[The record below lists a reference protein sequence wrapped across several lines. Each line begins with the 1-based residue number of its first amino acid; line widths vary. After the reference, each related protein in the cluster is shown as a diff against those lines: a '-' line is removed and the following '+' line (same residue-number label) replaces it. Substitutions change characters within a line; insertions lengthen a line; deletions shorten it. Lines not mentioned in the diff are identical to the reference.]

1 MLMLTEHEEKLI
13 QRYYIY
19 PKIAITA
26 VIMALALG
34 VPFILLEM
42 IDDLVFHDEEVI
54 FWGLYVYLG
63 FAALYLILFCYCTL
77 RAKLGMRKE
86 EWQELQRRLRV
97 RQQQSDYS
105 AAAAGAMAMGAAGR
119 LMQKSQNKT
128 VRGAGTAA
136 QVAGAVGAVATA
148 GAMSAEIAHNAQA
161 MAEAYGVP
169 LPRTKGLRTVLVL
182 LPLVILIGT
191 YIPQYSHAHTAMQQ
205 NTLLVSQRIEEITKA
220 LDPVCEYIS
229 ADDPA
234 ERYQDYGYRVIG
246 YLRNLRAVYNRSVK
260 KRLIPASFPNPFTH
274 LTVRQTVTRKRAL
287 SRETIKRICTAD
299 LSALH
304 PKYSLARDIFM
315 FSFFTRGMSFVDMVY
330 LRNSDIHDGVLTY
343 ARHKTGQM
351 LSMRIEPQLQHIID
365 RYSNAS
371 PYILP
376 ILAKDDSYD
385 NYRQQQRELNK
396 FIRKIGV
403 LLNIP
408 EPLTFYVAR
417 HSWATLARDC
427 GTPLTVISAGMG
439 HTSERTTRIY
449 LAQLDHDVIDKA
461 NRKIINL

>member
-1 MLMLTEHEEKLI
+1 M
-13 QRYYIY
+13 
-19 PKIAITA
+19 
-26 VIMALALG
+26 
-34 VPFILLEM
+34 FLETH
-42 IDDLVFHDEEVI
+42 L
-54 FWGLYVYLG
+54 
-63 FAALYLILFCYCTL
+63 
-77 RAKLGMRKE
+77 
-86 EWQELQRRLRV
+86 RLRESRAQRLGCELPV
-97 RQQQSDYS
+97 VIQ
-105 AAAAGAMAMGAAGR
+105 AAAEFPRRPAPD
-119 LMQKSQNKT
+119 
-128 VRGAGTAA
+128 
-136 QVAGAVGAVATA
+136 VAT
-148 GAMSAEIAHNAQA
+148 
-161 MAEAYGVP
+161 P
-169 LPRTKGLRTVLVL
+169 LGPLGRALRTLAQ
-182 LPLVILIGT
+182 GT
-191 YIPQYSHAHTAMQQ
+191 GRDNQHGDVP
-205 NTLLVSQRIEEITKA
+205 
-220 LDPVCEYIS
+220 
-229 ADDPA
+229 PA
-234 ERYQDYGYRVIG
+234 QPEGSLQPIR
-246 YLRNLRAVYNRSVK
+246 K
-260 KRLIPASFPNPFTH
+260 IPASFPNPFTH

-376 ILAKDDSYD
+376 VRAKDDSYD

-449 LAQLDHDVIDKA
+449 LAQLDHNIIDKA
-461 NRKIINL
+461 NRKIIDLQ

>member
-1 MLMLTEHEEKLI
+1 MYSPDSAFTGRHPVVGP
-13 QRYYIY
+13 Y
-19 PKIAITA
+19 PARMTRTRNYEFDFMSCFSKHI
-26 VIMALALG
+26 
-34 VPFILLEM
+34 
-42 IDDLVFHDEEVI
+42 
-54 FWGLYVYLG
+54 
-63 FAALYLILFCYCTL
+63 
-77 RAKLGMRKE
+77 
-86 EWQELQRRLRV
+86 
-97 RQQQSDYS
+97 SDYEKAGRKGS
-105 AAAAGAMAMGAAGR
+105 AANYRSSYR
-119 LMQKSQNKT
+119 LLLSFLDGQHLTTNT
-128 VRGAGTAA
+128 VTF
-136 QVAGAVGAVATA
+136 
-148 GAMSAEIAHNAQA
+148 H
-161 MAEAYGVP
+161 
-169 LPRTKGLRTVLVL
+169 
-182 LPLVILIGT
+182 
-191 YIPQYSHAHTAMQQ
+191 
-205 NTLLVSQRIEEITKA
+205 
-220 LDPVCEYIS
+220 
-229 ADDPA
+229 
-234 ERYQDYGYRVIG
+234 
-246 YLRNLRAVYNRSVK
+246 LRNLRAVYNRSVK

-376 ILAKDDSYD
+376 VLAKDDSYD

-449 LAQLDHDVIDKA
+449 LAQLDHNIIDKA
-461 NRKIINL
+461 NRKIIDLQ

>member
-1 MLMLTEHEEKLI
+1 MYSPDSAFTGRHPVVGP
-13 QRYYIY
+13 Y
-19 PKIAITA
+19 PARMTRTRNYEFDFMSCFSKHI
-26 VIMALALG
+26 
-34 VPFILLEM
+34 
-42 IDDLVFHDEEVI
+42 
-54 FWGLYVYLG
+54 
-63 FAALYLILFCYCTL
+63 
-77 RAKLGMRKE
+77 
-86 EWQELQRRLRV
+86 
-97 RQQQSDYS
+97 SDYEKAGRKGS
-105 AAAAGAMAMGAAGR
+105 AANYRSSYR
-119 LMQKSQNKT
+119 LLLSFLDGQHLTSQHL
-128 VRGAGTAA
+128 
-136 QVAGAVGAVATA
+136 
-148 GAMSAEIAHNAQA
+148 SA
-161 MAEAYGVP
+161 
-169 LPRTKGLRTVLVL
+169 RW
-182 LPLVILIGT
+182 
-191 YIPQYSHAHTAMQQ
+191 
-205 NTLLVSQRIEEITKA
+205 
-220 LDPVCEYIS
+220 
-229 ADDPA
+229 A
-234 ERYQDYGYRVIG
+234 ERYERW
-246 YLRNLRAVYNRSVK
+246 LRARGVK

-376 ILAKDDSYD
+376 VLAKDDSYD

-449 LAQLDHDVIDKA
+449 LAQLDHNIIDKA
-461 NRKIINL
+461 NRKIIDLQ